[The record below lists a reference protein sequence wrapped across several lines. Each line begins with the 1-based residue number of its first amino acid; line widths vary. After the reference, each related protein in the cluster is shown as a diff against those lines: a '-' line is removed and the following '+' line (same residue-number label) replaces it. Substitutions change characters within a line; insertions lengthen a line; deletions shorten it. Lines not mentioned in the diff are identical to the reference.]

1 LNNYQPVR
9 SAKTAGDPISEFF
22 AVLAEPVHLAT
33 FERESATIRFD
44 ISDGKDADGKDAD
57 GKDVQHWYVTV
68 TDGDVEVTRRN
79 SPADAIVHVRRPDF
93 EQIVTG
99 RMNAQAALLRGIVSC
114 EGSVGALMMFQ
125 RCLPGPPGSKG
136 RVAPI
141 SSETVM
147 AQRRAG

>member
-1 LNNYQPVR
+1 MNNYQPVR
-9 SAKTAGDPISEFF
+9 SAKTAGDPISDFF

-44 ISDGKDADGKDAD
+44 VSDD
-57 GKDVQHWYVTV
+57 KDVQHWYVTV

-79 SPADAIVHVRRPDF
+79 SPADAIVRVRRPDF

>member
-1 LNNYQPVR
+1 LNNYHPVR
-9 SAKTAGDPISEFF
+9 AAKTAGDPISEFF

-44 ISDGKDADGKDAD
+44 VGED
-57 GKDVQHWYVTV
+57 KDVQHWYVTV

-79 SPADAIVHVRRPDF
+79 SPADAIVRVRRPDF

-99 RMNAQAALLRGIVSC
+99 RMNAQAALLRGVVSC